1 MWTELNSSMLKLQ
14 VLQNVINE
22 QQQKERDRIVQR
34 GIERIQALLKKK

>member
-1 MWTELNSSMLKLQ
+1 MWTDLNSSMLKLQ
-14 VLQNVINE
+14 VLQKVINE

>member
-1 MWTELNSSMLKLQ
+1 MWTDLNSSMLKLQ

>member
-22 QQQKERDRIVQR
+22 QQQKERERIVQR
-34 GIERIQALLKKK
+34 GIERIQAIMKKK

>member
-14 VLQNVINE
+14 VLRNVINE

>member
-1 MWTELNSSMLKLQ
+1 MWTDLNSSMLKLQ
-14 VLQNVINE
+14 VLRNVINE